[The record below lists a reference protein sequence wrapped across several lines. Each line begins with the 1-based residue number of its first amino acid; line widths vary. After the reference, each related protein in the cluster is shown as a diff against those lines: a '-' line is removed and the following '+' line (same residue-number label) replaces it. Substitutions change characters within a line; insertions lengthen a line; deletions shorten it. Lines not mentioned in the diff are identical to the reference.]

1 LQRRVCEV
9 LDGAE
14 GNEVALRELRRRLG
28 EPDRSNLRR
37 AIRGLLEREI
47 VEESRV
53 GGERRVGLT
62 SWDDVVPKPSPESSR
77 PRARR
82 QSRTGGSK
90 RELEEALEEARRVLR
105 VEPAEGT
112 GGLRSRRRLVRKR
125 EVGET
130 QGRILGALWNYSD
143 PLERGLPVSAV
154 KALVGGD
161 RSNRRRAIR
170 TLLLNGSLAE
180 IEGGERI
187 RLSSRLVSYYW
198 FVGPRGVPSAPVDDE
213 HAEEILRAHG
223 GVEPTR

>member
-1 LQRRVCEV
+1 MQRRVCEV

-62 SWDDVVPKPSPESSR
+62 LPGSLGPGASPESFR

-90 RELEEALEEARRVLR
+90 RALEEALEEARHVLR
-105 VEPAEGT
+105 VETAEGT

-161 RSNRRRAIR
+161 RSNTRRAIR

-187 RLSSRLVSYYW
+187 RLSSRLISFYW
-198 FVGPRGVPSAPVDDE
+198 FGGPRGVPSAPVDHE
-213 HAEEILRAHG
+213 GAEEIVWAHG

>member
-1 LQRRVCEV
+1 MQRRVCEV

-62 SWDDVVPKPSPESSR
+62 SWDAVVSKPSRESFR
-77 PRARR
+77 PRDGR

-90 RELEEALEEARRVLR
+90 RELEEAMGEARRVLS
-105 VEPAEGT
+105 AETAERT

-130 QGRILGALWNYSD
+130 QGRILGALWRYSD
-143 PLERGLPVSAV
+143 PLERGLPVGAV
-154 KALVGGD
+154 KALAGGD
-161 RSNRRRAIR
+161 RSNARRAIR
-170 TLLLNGSLAE
+170 TLLLNGSVVE

-187 RLSSRLVSYYW
+187 
-198 FVGPRGVPSAPVDDE
+198 
-213 HAEEILRAHG
+213 
-223 GVEPTR
+223 